1 MSAGLPSHLTDAE
14 IAALGLTE
22 VGANVRISRKAS
34 IYGATRLSIGSNVR
48 IDDFVVISA
57 GVGGIKVGSHVH
69 IAVYTCLIGAGRI
82 ELGDFSNLSSRVSI
96 YSSSDDFSGN
106 SMTSPVIDDRFTNV
120 THLPVSIGRHTIIG
134 TGSAVMPG
142 ANIGEGVAVGALSL
156 VKGNLEPLGIFAGCP
171 ARKVGTRTSGMLR
184 MEAEF
189 LAHYQGRQ

>member
-1 MSAGLPSHLTDAE
+1 MSAGLPSNLTDQE
-14 IAALGLTE
+14 MVTLGLAE
-22 VGANVRISRKAS
+22 LGNNVRISRKAS
-34 IYGATRLSIGSNVR
+34 LYGASRLSIGSNVR

-57 GVGGIKVGSHVH
+57 GAGGIKIGSHVH

-82 ELGDFSNLSSRVSI
+82 ELGDFANLSSRVSV

-106 SMTSPVIDDRFTNV
+106 SMTSPVIDERFTNV
-120 THLPVSIGRHTIIG
+120 THLPVTIGRHTIIG

-142 ANIGEGVAVGALSL
+142 AILGEGVAVGALSL

-184 MEAEF
+184 MEEEF
-189 LAHYQGRQ
+189 LAHYRGR